1 MIIGMVHTVFIMCLA
16 VTAVDSF
23 LPGDGPRRSL
33 RLKLSPQQLGTF
45 EKLTID
51 HDDSSPRTVQLF
63 DWSGR
68 DPVDFNDGWNFQK
81 YLMSNH
87 LNRLTGDHADANQQ
101 QECELGQFGGFD
113 SVVMLQHAAV
123 FTLGTG
129 SSPDFV
135 LSDSVPVVRM
145 DRGGEVTY
153 HGPGQLVVYPVI
165 DLRGYKQ
172 DIHWYMRALEE
183 TILLALKKAGIQNAV
198 REDEVTGVWVDHRKV
213 AALGIKARRWITQ
226 HGLAVNVTPES
237 LQNFRGIVPCG
248 LEGREV
254 TCVNDHL
261 PQPISVRDFAELMQE
276 ALEEV
281 FCIRMVAAE
290 S

>member
-1 MIIGMVHTVFIMCLA
+1 MLQSLAFILYLL
-16 VTAVDSF
+16 VTPSDSF
-23 LPGDGPRRSL
+23 LSSNGSIRTS
-33 RLKLSPQQLGTF
+33 RLKFSPQQLGTF
-45 EKLTID
+45 ETLPII
-51 HDDSSPRTVQLF
+51 DSSPRTVQLF
-63 DWSGR
+63 DWSRR
-68 DPVDFNDGWNFQK
+68 DPIDFNDGWNFQK
-81 YLMSNH
+81 ELMANH
-87 LNRLTGDHADANQQ
+87 LNRLKEDQVDAHQQ
-101 QECELGQFGGFD
+101 QEREHGQFDGFD
-113 SVVMLQHAAV
+113 AVVMLQHSPV

-129 SSPDFV
+129 SSPEFV
-135 LSDSVPVVRM
+135 LSDSVPVIRM

-183 TILLALKKAGIQNAV
+183 TILLALRKAGIQNAA
-198 REDEVTGVWVDHRKV
+198 REDNVTGVWIDCRKV
-213 AALGIKARRWITQ
+213 AALGIKARRWITL
-226 HGLAVNVTPES
+226 HGLAINITPES
-237 LQNFRGIVPCG
+237 LENFQGIVPCG

-261 PQPISVRDFAELMQE
+261 SRPISVREFAGLMQE

-281 FCIRMVAAE
+281 FCVRMVTIE

>member
-1 MIIGMVHTVFIMCLA
+1 M
-16 VTAVDSF
+16 
-23 LPGDGPRRSL
+23 
-33 RLKLSPQQLGTF
+33 SPQQLGFF
-45 EKLTID
+45 EKLAI
-51 HDDSSPRTVQLF
+51 DDSSPRTVQLF

-68 DPVDFNDGWNFQK
+68 DPIDFNDGWNFQK
-81 YLMSNH
+81 ELMSNH
-87 LNRLTGDHADANQQ
+87 LNRLKEDQVDASQQ
-101 QECELGQFGGFD
+101 QEREHGQYGGFD
-113 SVVMLQHAAV
+113 SVVMLQHSPV

-135 LSDSVPVVRM
+135 LSDLVPVVRM

-183 TILLALKKAGIQNAV
+183 TILLAMKKAGIQNAV
-198 REDEVTGVWVDHRKV
+198 REDNVTGVWIDGRKV

-226 HGLAVNVTPES
+226 HGLAINVTPES
-237 LQNFRGIVPCG
+237 LENFHGIVPCG

-261 PQPISVRDFAELMQE
+261 VRPISVMDFAGFMRE

-281 FCIRMVAAE
+281 FCVYMVTAE